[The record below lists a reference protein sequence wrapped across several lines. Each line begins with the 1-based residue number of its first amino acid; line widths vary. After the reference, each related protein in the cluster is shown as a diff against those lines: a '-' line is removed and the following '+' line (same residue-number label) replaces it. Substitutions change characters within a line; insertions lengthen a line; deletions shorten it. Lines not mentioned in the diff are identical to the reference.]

1 MNTKNTTNLILS
13 HGYAIQM
20 SALKV
25 RRVIETIRG
34 RSYEEAI
41 MILRFLPYRAC
52 EPILRILASAA
63 ANAAEQK
70 QWKKS
75 NLKIEIAYVDEGP
88 KLKRFRP
95 RAQGRGAP
103 IQKPSCHITIGVS
116 SEK

>member
-52 EPILRILASAA
+52 EPIIRILSSAA

-75 NLKIEIAYVDEGP
+75 NLMIEVAYVDEGP

-95 RAQGRGAP
+95 RAQRRGAP
-103 IQKPSCHITIGVS
+103 IQQPSSHITIGVTT
-116 SEK
+116 EK

>member
-1 MNTKNTTNLILS
+1 MNPILS
-13 HGYAIQM
+13 RGYAIRM
-20 SALKV
+20 SALKA
-25 RRVIETIRG
+25 RRVINTIRG

-52 EPILRILASAA
+52 EPILRILSSAA
-63 ANAAEQK
+63 ANAVEQK

-75 NLKIEIAYVDEGP
+75 NLIIQLACVDEGP

-103 IQKPSCHITIGVS
+103 IQKPSCHITIGVIS
-116 SEK
+116 AD